1 MVLDVVVAEK
11 SGPPLAGLQQQD
23 FTILDNQAPQTITSF
38 KAVSGREA
46 DLAVILMTDPVNAS
60 IENFVYSRTE
70 VAKFL
75 RADEGHLAYPTLL
88 ATFMEKGVQT
98 EGNFSRDG
106 NALAAAL
113 DRNNVGPRSAALDRS
128 AGVYG
133 QEERLQLSLRALDQI
148 VASTA
153 QRPGRKLIIWLSP
166 GWPFMAEV
174 QLDPNQQQQIFK
186 NLVWLTDDL
195 LEAQVTLYSV
205 DSTGASGNV
214 VRDSYYKQFLKGV
227 TKPGQVYAGNV
238 ALQVLAVE
246 SGGLA
251 LPATND
257 IAGAVREC
265 LKASMPYYEI
275 SFAAPASKQAGE
287 YHRLEI
293 QMPKAGLIARTL
305 HGYYAQPEG
314 GGLGKLSGPLQ
325 EVK

>member
-1 MVLDVVVAEK
+1 MVVAEK
-11 SGPPLAGLQQQD
+11 SGPPLAGLQAQD
-23 FTILDNQAPQTITSF
+23 FTILDNQAPQTIASF

-46 DLAVILMTDPVNAS
+46 DLAVILVTDPVNAS
-60 IENFVYSRTE
+60 IANFVYTRTE

-75 RADEGHLAYPTLL
+75 RADGGHLAHLTLL
-88 ATFMEKGVQT
+88 ATLTDKGAQI
-98 EGNFSRDG
+98 EANFSTDG

-113 DRNNVGPRSAALDRS
+113 DRNNLGPRSAALDRS

-133 QEERLQLSLRALDQI
+133 QGERLQLSIQALDQI

-166 GWPFMAEV
+166 GWPFLAEV
-174 QLDPNQQQQIFK
+174 ELDPKQQEQIFK
-186 NLVWLTDDL
+186 NLVWLTDRL

-205 DSTGASGNV
+205 DTTGASGNV

-227 TKPGQVYAGNV
+227 TKLSQVYAGNL

-257 IAGAVREC
+257 LADAVREC
-265 LKASMPYYEI
+265 LKTSMPYYEI
-275 SFAAPASKQAGE
+275 SFNAPASKRASE

-293 QMPKAGLIARTL
+293 QMRKAGLIARTL
-305 HGYYAQPEG
+305 QGYYAQPEG